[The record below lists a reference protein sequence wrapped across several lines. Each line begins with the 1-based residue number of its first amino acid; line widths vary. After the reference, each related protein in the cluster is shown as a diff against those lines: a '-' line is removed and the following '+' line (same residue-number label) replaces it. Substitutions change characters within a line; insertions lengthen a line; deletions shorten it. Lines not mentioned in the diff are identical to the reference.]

1 MSTWNIKGISVEARN
16 VVKIMAAREGQASGI
31 WLEQLIRQ
39 KMIEQRQN
47 QLKNLM
53 KQLLQQAERQQQL
66 QTEFQNRYDW
76 LTDRLARLK
85 NQLDDWQEQKIA
97 PEKSEEPLSTIDHCE
112 DAGLQFENH
121 PATNATLSTS
131 TEATDTPPHHEEGA
145 HRFSHQEVAYDDFA
159 TVTPSQPTPSSFATL
174 LLSEPTNAKPEIA
187 THADDS
193 APNSFSGSYDGE
205 GGNLTTDP
213 RTQDG
218 HFSTQLNPTSS
229 NNTASKSFSLWK
241 MVIQTIK
248 TTIIL
253 LIWLL
258 LTAAMVYILSTG
270 YLQQKLL

>member
-39 KMIEQRQN
+39 KMMEQRQN

-97 PEKSEEPLSTIDHCE
+97 PEKSEEPLSTIDHYE

-121 PATNATLSTS
+121 PATNATVATP
-131 TEATDTPPHHEEGA
+131 TEATDTPPQHEEGA
-145 HRFSHQEVAYDDFA
+145 HSFFHQEVVYDDFA

-174 LLSEPTNAKPEIA
+174 LLSEPTNAKPETA

-193 APNSFSGSYDGE
+193 APNSFPGSYDSE

-229 NNTASKSFSLWK
+229 SNTASKSFSLWK